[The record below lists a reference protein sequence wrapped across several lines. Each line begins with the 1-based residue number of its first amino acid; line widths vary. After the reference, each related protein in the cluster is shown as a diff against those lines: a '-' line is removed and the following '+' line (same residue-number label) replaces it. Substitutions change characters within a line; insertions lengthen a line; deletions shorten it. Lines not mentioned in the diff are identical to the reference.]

1 MGSASVLS
9 LYIYRERCAHS
20 TILLLTTTTATT
32 HTGISRSVKHFWFT
46 EWPDHGVPRDA
57 EGNLETTLLLKL
69 LADVN
74 SFMSTEATDATSP
87 IVVHCSAGIGRTGA
101 IFLRTRAHA
110 GPASVFSSISHYFI
124 FSSLSS
130 FFFLLLPSFSPSPPP
145 SFFLPFPLLS
155 SPPNEYARTFLLFIW
170 LIACARH
177 LHWHGRVHQAPQT

>member
-1 MGSASVLS
+1 MARAFMLQLYVYGLS
-9 LYIYRERCAHS
+9 KCAFLIYREREGCAHS
-20 TILLLTTTTATT
+20 TILLLTTTTTTT

-124 FSSLSS
+124 FFFPS
-130 FFFLLLPSFSPSPPP
+130 FFFFPSPSLLFPFSPPFFFSSFSPSV
-145 SFFLPFPLLS
+145 F
-155 SPPNEYARTFLLFIW
+155 YA
-170 LIACARH
+170 
-177 LHWHGRVHQAPQT
+177 

>member
-1 MGSASVLS
+1 MLQLYVYGLS
-9 LYIYRERCAHS
+9 KCAFLIDRERDGCAHS
-20 TILLLTTTTATT
+20 TILLLTTTTTTT

-110 GPASVFSSISHYFI
+110 GPASVFSSISHYASVFSSISHYFI
-124 FSSLSS
+124 FSSLPS
-130 FFFLLLPSFSPSPPP
+130 FFFPSPS
-145 SFFLPFPLLS
+145 LLFPLLI
-155 SPPNEYARTFLLFIW
+155 PLLFFF
-170 LIACARH
+170 LFPFCLLR
-177 LHWHGRVHQAPQT
+177 LTSMRGPSSFSFG